1 VLTEHGVVPPSRREP
16 LRAMARFRNRLVHLY
31 WDVDDAKVY
40 EYLQEDLDEL
50 AMFGDS
56 IARHEW

>member
-1 VLTEHGVVPPSRREP
+1 
-16 LRAMARFRNRLVHLY
+16 MARFRNRLVHLY
-31 WDVDDAKVY
+31 WDVEDATVY
-40 EYLQEDLDEL
+40 EYLQENLDEL